1 MKGASGKKINRAK
14 TALFFNKL
22 TAHEMQLTIKEAL
35 GVPVVQQYKKQL
47 GRPSF
52 IGQKKD
58 SFANIK
64 HWVWKKLQRCEAKL
78 LTQAG

>member
-35 GVPVVQQYKKQL
+35 GVPVVQQYEK
-47 GRPSF
+47 
-52 IGQKKD
+52 
-58 SFANIK
+58 
-64 HWVWKKLQRCEAKL
+64 
-78 LTQAG
+78 